1 MEAQLT
7 AELVAADHW
16 QGALLFDDI
25 LDCQLLARVAHAH
38 HAGHGKGLHLRRD
51 GCAGFDD
58 LRCIQRNDFF
68 PLDIDLPLDLGPVR
82 IGQLALWQLADDD
95 QACGAPFALDD
106 GVGCQRSGQHHFFDG
121 IRRVKAKAADTLTD
135 TNGQIVSGGR

>member
-25 LDCQLLARVAHAH
+25 LDGQLLAGVAHAH
-38 HAGHGKGLHLRRD
+38 HSGHGKGLHLGRD
-51 GCAGFDD
+51 GCAGLND
-58 LRCIQRNDFF
+58 LRRIQRNNFL

-82 IGQLALWQLADDD
+82 VGQLALWQLADDD
-95 QACGAPFALDD
+95 QACGAPFALDN
-106 GVGCQRSGQHHFFDG
+106 GVGCQRGGQHHLLDG
-121 IRRVKAKAADTLTD
+121 ICRVKAKAADTLTD
-135 TNGQIVSGGR
+135 TDSQIVSGGR